1 MNPGNFRHRLYVEA
15 PYELPDGAGGVT
27 RAFETVGLIWG
38 LVEPMGGTEVLS
50 EDRLVQRTTH
60 RITIRAFSGLTA
72 AHRLR
77 RGGRLFEIRAISEDV
92 PARRL
97 MSLHCEE
104 TAP

>member
-50 EDRLVQRTTH
+50 EDRLVQRMTH